1 MKTNRILFIIILF
14 FISSI
19 NSKAQNIVD
28 KTGLKQGE
36 YQVGFNLTEYK
47 DYSRTSITNSP
58 LKQISSEEKA
68 RTVRMY
74 MWYPAKLNNEKPN
87 TLKDFFIQSLEDFGP
102 INDKSKLDE
111 LVYFS
116 PQFNRI
122 PKSKIDKLLAQECIS
137 VNAAERAEGQF
148 PVILLGQGYYYE
160 LPISHLILCEYL
172 ASHGYIVVTCP
183 LFGTYS
189 KAVELN
195 MVDFETQVKDLEFI
209 LSKVFEYPGVDPE
222 RIAALGFDLGAM
234 SATLLQMRNT
244 NIKAL
249 VCYDGGIMFEHN
261 TSRLLNP
268 SPYYDPEKLNVPA
281 MIFTRTIENNKA
293 MGLKEDSTIFLS
305 SPYSRK
311 FIVRTENMKHKF
323 YTSYPSLGVESIASP
338 QLALNA
344 YPIIC
349 DYTLNFFNYFLKNDQ
364 RGLQFINDDP
374 SRFDEKEVKVSVE
387 ELSSKPIPLNP
398 KLLESVILNYGFEEG
413 ARIYKMAKNKNEV
426 ISEDELNAIAY
437 LLLYNYA
444 RATDAISM
452 FKFIIEEY
460 PQSANAYDSL
470 GEAYLFIWDYKSA
483 LLNYKKSL
491 ELNPEN
497 ENAKRIIS
505 QLEKVLQN

>member
-1 MKTNRILFIIILF
+1 MKTNRILFIIFLF
-14 FISSI
+14 FIL
-19 NSKAQNIVD
+19 NLNGNAQNIID

-36 YQVGFNLTEYK
+36 HQVGFKLTEYK
-47 DYSRTSITNSP
+47 DFSRTFIADSP
-58 LKQISSEEKA
+58 LKQLSSEEKA
-68 RTVRMY
+68 RSIRMY
-74 MWYPAKLNNEKPN
+74 TWYPAKLNNRKTN
-87 TLKDFFIQSLEDFGP
+87 TLKDFFIQSLEDFGS
-102 INDKSKLDE
+102 INDKSKLDDY
-111 LVYFS
+111 VYFS

-122 PKSKIDKLLAQECIS
+122 PKSQIDKLLEQECIS
-137 VNAAERAEGQF
+137 VNNADMADGQF
-148 PVILLGQGYYYE
+148 PVIVLGQGYYYE
-160 LPISHLILCEYL
+160 SPISHIILCEYL

-209 LSKVFEYPGVDPE
+209 LSKGFEYPGVDPE

-293 MGLKEDSTIFLS
+293 MGLKEDSTIFLN

-311 FIVRTENMKHKF
+311 FIVRTEDMKHKF

-349 DYTLNFFNYFLKNDQ
+349 DYTLNFLNFFLKNDQ

-374 SRFDEKEVKVSVE
+374 GRFDEKEVKISVE
-387 ELSSKPIPLNP
+387 ELSSKPVPLNP
-398 KLLESVILNYGFEEG
+398 QLLESIILNSGFDEG
-413 ARIYKMAKNKNEV
+413 IRIYKISQSKNELV
-426 ISEDELNAIAY
+426 TEEELNAIAY

-444 RATDAISM
+444 RANDAISM
-452 FKFIIEEY
+452 FKFIIEKY
-460 PQSANAYDSL
+460 SQSANAYDSL
-470 GEAYLFIWDYKSA
+470 GEAYLFIRDYKSS
-483 LLNYKKSL
+483 LSNYKKSL
-491 ELNPEN
+491 ELDPEN
-497 ENAKRIIS
+497 ENAKRIIP
-505 QLEKVLQN
+505 QLESLSK